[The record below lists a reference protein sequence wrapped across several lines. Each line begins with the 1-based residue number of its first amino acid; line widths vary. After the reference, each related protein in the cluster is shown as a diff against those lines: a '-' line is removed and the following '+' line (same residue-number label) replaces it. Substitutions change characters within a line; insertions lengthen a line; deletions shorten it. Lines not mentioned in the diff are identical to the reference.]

1 MIKNEAGDIIINP
14 NVVKIIKDN
23 GYYILNESLVNQLYL
38 SDYELAKI
46 KIKIKKGELVEVKT
60 NEKS

>member
-1 MIKNEAGDIIINP
+1 MIKNEAGDTIINP
-14 NVVKIIKDN
+14 DVVTIIKDN
-23 GYYILNESLVNQLYL
+23 GYYILDEDLVNQLYL

-46 KIKIKKGELVEVKT
+46 KIRIKKGELVEVKT